1 MAHLDEMDC
10 QVCLALRGNLAVLHS
25 KEKWVFQV
33 TQGYQV
39 FLEKKAF
46 LDLLALVHKA
56 YLVRRVSKVY
66 LAVQALL
73 VFQVQKVSLAR
84 LLQNQ
89 EFLVPLVLQ
98 EEMVTQ
104 VFQEIL
110 VSQVSVVYLA
120 SQVQRE
126 SQVFLAL
133 DFQVHQAQRVS
144 QGLQAHPE
152 LQELQVALVWMD
164 PLDHLVSQDR
174 RETVDLEFQDHLGP
188 RDPQA

>member
-1 MAHLDEMDC
+1 M
-10 QVCLALRGNLAVLHS
+10 HS

-33 TQGYQV
+33 IQEYQV
-39 FLEKKAF
+39 FLEKKGF
-46 LDLLALVHKA
+46 LDLLVLVHKA
-56 YLVRRVSKVY
+56 HLVKRASKVY
-66 LAVQALL
+66 PAVQGLL
-73 VFQVQKVSLAR
+73 VFQVQKVTLAR

-98 EEMVTQ
+98 EEMVIQ

-110 VSQVSVVYLA
+110 VSQVSVVYPA

-144 QGLQAHPE
+144 QGLQAHLE

-164 PLDHLVSQDR
+164 LLDHLVSQDR
-174 RETVDLEFQDHLGP
+174 REIVDLEFQDHPGP
-188 RDPQA
+188 QDLQV